1 MAKKKCSF
9 CNHKLGLIT
18 FTCPCGITF
27 CVKHQTKH
35 SHNCSNK
42 SIQKIEKTTQRLF
55 QKSRI
60 LLQIMSLDSLK

>member
-18 FTCPCGITF
+18 FTCSCGGTF

-35 SHNCSNK
+35 SHNCSEETK
-42 SIQKIEKTTQRLF
+42 VEKQKKIEKNNP
-55 QKSRI
+55 KVIPKKVESC
-60 LLQIMSLDSLK
+60 